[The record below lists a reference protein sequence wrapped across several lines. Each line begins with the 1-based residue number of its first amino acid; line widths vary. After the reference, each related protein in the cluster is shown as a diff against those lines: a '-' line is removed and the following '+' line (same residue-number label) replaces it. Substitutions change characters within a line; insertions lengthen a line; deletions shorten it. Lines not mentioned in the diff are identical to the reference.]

1 MQVHLNKI
9 KKFIGYRFSIHVLY
23 IFNHVC
29 VSFEM
34 IDNDNMN
41 IILVTVD
48 TNKYKIDYNKSETV
62 YNVLEISHN
71 DTSNIGNYI
80 RHLNTNNDSKYSI
93 CVKNSRELYYI
104 SLNTVVSVTY
114 VSNYTYKTFRYVVS
128 VDFEYMLKHRQT
140 IQHDTEIVLS
150 SLYSSIDN
158 RQYTTNNIK
167 NILTTLQSMDKI
179 HTYLDRKRNNI
190 HTQIDKILVI
200 YRDINENEQ
209 RIQHKINMLKSQG
222 VGKPSIKGI
231 HKDLDLGK
239 QEYILYK
246 KLSEM
251 RNVKDDT
258 IKQYN
263 ILKHRYDHI
272 LLVTDRVNHENS
284 KSLNDIQTNLTILSE
299 N

>member
-1 MQVHLNKI
+1 MQVHINKI

-29 VSFEM
+29 VSFEL
-34 IDNDNMN
+34 INNDNMN
-41 IILVTVD
+41 IILVIVD
-48 TNKYKIDYNKSETV
+48 TNKYKIDYNKSETC

-80 RHLNTNNDSKYSI
+80 RQLNTSIDSKYSI
-93 CVKNSRELYYI
+93 CVKNSRTLYYI
-104 SLNTVVSVTY
+104 SLNTVVSTTY

-140 IQHDTEIVLS
+140 IQHDTDIVLS
-150 SLYSSIDN
+150 SLYSNIDN
-158 RQYTTNNIK
+158 RRYTTNNIK
-167 NILTTLQSMDKI
+167 NILTTLQYMDKI
-179 HTYLDRKRNNI
+179 YTSLYRKRNSI
-190 HTQIDKILVI
+190 RTQINKLLVI
-200 YRDINENEQ
+200 YRDITENEQ
-209 RIQHKINMLKSQG
+209 RLQHKINVLKSQG

-231 HKDLDLGK
+231 HKDLELGK
-239 QEYILYK
+239 HEYILCK

-251 RNVKDDT
+251 KNVKDDT

-272 LLVTDRVNHENS
+272 LLVTDRANHENS
-284 KSLNDIQTNLTILSE
+284 KSLKDIQTNLTILSE